1 MDPFNGDVLWILLEH
16 ALNPMTPARLALGM
30 PAIVIPTGPIL
41 VTSAAVPT
49 MTVAGHA

>member
-1 MDPFNGDVLWILLEH
+1 MDPFSGDALWTLWER
-16 ALNPMTPARLALGM
+16 ALNPMTPARLALEM
-30 PAIVIPTGPIL
+30 LVIVIPTGPIL